1 MVDLRYVTCKNC
13 GKFLMKASPGTKAEI
28 TCPKCKN
35 FASIVIDADSVNI
48 GDLPLNE
55 KINSKTKAVPH
66 KVWKNMAN
74 VIFNGMLIKD
84 CTISVQKL
92 LESGEIFFS

>member
-1 MVDLRYVTCKNC
+1 
-13 GKFLMKASPGTKAEI
+13 MKASPGTKAEI

-55 KINSKTKAVPH
+55 EINSKTKDVPH
-66 KVWKNMAN
+66 KVWKNMA
-74 VIFNGMLIKD
+74 K
-84 CTISVQKL
+84 
-92 LESGEIFFS
+92 

>member
-1 MVDLRYVTCKNC
+1 
-13 GKFLMKASPGTKAEI
+13 MKASPVKKEEI

-55 KINSKTKAVPH
+55 EINSKTKAVPH
-66 KVWKNMAN
+66 NVWRNTEN
-74 VIFNGMLIKD
+74 
-84 CTISVQKL
+84 
-92 LESGEIFFS
+92 

>member
-13 GKFLMKASPGTKAEI
+13 GKLLMKASPGTKAEI

-55 KINSKTKAVPH
+55 EINSK
-66 KVWKNMAN
+66 
-74 VIFNGMLIKD
+74 IKPFRIM
-84 CTISVQKL
+84 C
-92 LESGEIFFS
+92 GEIPKTKSIPEKRLKDRFSGIFINE